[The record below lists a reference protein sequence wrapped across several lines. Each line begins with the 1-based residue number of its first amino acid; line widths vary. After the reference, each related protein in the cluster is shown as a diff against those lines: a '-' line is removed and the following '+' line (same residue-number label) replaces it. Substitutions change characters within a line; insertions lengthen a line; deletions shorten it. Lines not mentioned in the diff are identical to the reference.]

1 MKIVVTSKKPVHTA
15 ECGTLPVDMPVEV
28 SDALGKFLIER
39 GDATPFETKS
49 ESTEHVETK
58 AKKK

>member
-1 MKIVVTSKKPVHTA
+1 MKIVVTSDDIVRTA
-15 ECGTLPVDMPVEV
+15 ECGVIPKDIPTDV

-39 GDATPFETKS
+39 GDATLFETKS
-49 ESTEHVETK
+49 EPVETK